1 MGVLETAEGLLAVP
15 SENPPGD
22 EAAAVA
28 WVRDRLET
36 AAIDWTVT
44 TQPVVDGRANII
56 ARAGD
61 PDRGRVVLNGHL
73 DVVPADAEL
82 WHTPP
87 YTPTVRDGRLVA
99 RGSADMKGAIA
110 AQIEAAEA
118 FLARA
123 DSPGEVM
130 LVFVVDEEYDG
141 RGARRFVEEPLTA
154 DIVVIGEP
162 TELDILTAVKG
173 VARYRLTLS
182 GRPCHSG
189 TPDRGVDAIRGLAT
203 VIERIGAMDAA
214 LATTSHAVLAHE
226 DITVTEVDAGVAPNT
241 VAGEAHCTIDWR
253 VLPGETDPAGYDA
266 RLTEALA
273 DISVDGQALAVD
285 LERIVF
291 ARGAETAHDHP
302 AVTAAAEA
310 IRSVG
315 APGRV
320 GGLNGATDSRFFIN
334 DLDLP
339 TIHFGPGSIADDAHT
354 VDESVAIADLDLA
367 QAAYEA
373 VLEAFLTRA

>member
-1 MGVLETAEGLLAVP
+1 MGLLETAEGLLAVP
-15 SENPPGD
+15 SENPPGE
-22 EAAAVA
+22 EAAAVE
-28 WVRDRLET
+28 WVRDRLEG
-36 AAIDWTVT
+36 APLEWTVS
-44 TQPVVDGRANII
+44 TQSVTGERANII

-61 PDRGRVVLNGHL
+61 PAVGRVVLNGHL
-73 DVVPADAEL
+73 DVVPADPAL
-82 WHTPP
+82 WRTPP

-118 FLARA
+118 FLSRA

-141 RGARRFVEEPLTA
+141 RGARRFVEEPLSA
-154 DIVVIGEP
+154 DLVVIGEP

-173 VARYRLTLS
+173 VARYHLTLT

-189 TPDRGVDAIRGLAT
+189 TPDQGIDAIRGLAA
-203 VIERIGAMDAA
+203 VIERIGAMDDA
-214 LATTSHAVLAHE
+214 LAATSHAVLAHE

-241 VAGEAHCTIDWR
+241 VAGEAHCTVDWR
-253 VLPGETDPAGYDA
+253 FLPGETDPATYDA
-266 RLTEALA
+266 RLAETLG
-273 DISVDGQALAVD
+273 DLTVDGEPLTVD

-302 AVTAAAEA
+302 AVQAATAA
-310 IRSVG
+310 IQSVG
-315 APGRV
+315 APGQI

-334 DLDLP
+334 DLGLP

-354 VDESVAIADLDLA
+354 VDESVAIADLELA

-373 VLEAFLTRA
+373 VLEAFLTPA